1 MMRMCASVQSRWWTG
16 VLTLL
21 RPLPDTGPPA
31 EGWDHHPRPTWDL
44 GEGSRKTHHVSV
56 LDVNIPSM
64 KASGGIHFTG
74 SIAQPPFR

>member
-1 MMRMCASVQSRWWTG
+1 MWISQAASRMVG
-16 VLTLL
+16 VGAGSTQLQ
-21 RPLPDTGPPA
+21 A
-31 EGWDHHPRPTWDL
+31 CEGWDHHPRPTWDL
-44 GEGSRKTHHVSV
+44 GKGSRKTHHVSV

>member
-1 MMRMCASVQSRWWTG
+1 MCLRSLSDDADVCQRPGPLVDG

-21 RPLPDTGPPA
+21 RPLPDTG
-31 EGWDHHPRPTWDL
+31 PTWDL